1 MAIDESILRNDEKAV
16 FALRSLY
23 DRHGYTRYKM
33 SKFEEY
39 DLYVKNKDVLVSDG
53 VITFTD
59 TNGRL
64 LALKPDVTLSI
75 INNSKDSAGSVQKVY
90 YDENVYRI
98 SGSTHTY
105 KEITQTGLECIGDI
119 GLLETAE
126 VVLLAA
132 KSLETI
138 NGQFM
143 LTLSH
148 NGIAEAVLEESGLEK
163 ALAKKVI
170 ELIASKNSD
179 DLKSLCLENGISDEA
194 FSKLAVLTDNYPT
207 VKSAIEKIESVCLNQ
222 ASKSALA
229 ELKTVCDLLKSRGY
243 ENKINIDFSIA
254 GNMGYYSGV
263 VFNGYIKGIPT
274 AVLSG
279 GRYDRLMQK
288 MGRRS
293 GAIGFAVYLDA
304 LERLDLA
311 EKNFDVDIVLISGND
326 IEATLSTSETL
337 SLGGSSCL
345 VCSKLPEGIKA
356 RKIIKITEK
365 GLETVYGND

>member
-23 DRHGYTRYKM
+23 NQHGYTRYKM

-75 INNSKDSAGSVQKVY
+75 INNSKDASGSVQKVY

-126 VVLLAA
+126 VILLAV

-138 NGQFM
+138 NSQFM

-148 NGIAEAVLEESGLEK
+148 NKIVEAVLEESGLDL
-163 ALAKKVI
+163 ALAKRVVQMI
-170 ELIASKNSD
+170 ESKNRD
-179 DLKSLCLENGISDEA
+179 DLKALCNENGIADDV
-194 FSKLAVLTDNYPT
+194 FSKLAVLADNFPT
-207 VKSAIEKIESVCLNQ
+207 IDSAIEKIEGVCSSE
-222 ASKSALA
+222 ASKSALE
-229 ELKTVCDLLKSRGY
+229 ELKAVCNLLNSRGY
-243 ENKINIDFSIA
+243 RSKINVDFSIA

-263 VFNGYIKGIPT
+263 VFNGYIKNIPT

-288 MGRRS
+288 MGRKS

-304 LERLDLA
+304 LERLDLV
-311 EKNFDVDIVLISGND
+311 EKTFDVDVVLISGND
-326 IEATLSTSETL
+326 IEATLNTSEML
-337 SLGGSSCL
+337 SSGGSSCL
-345 VCSKLPEGIKA
+345 VCGKLPEGIRAK
-356 RKIIKITEK
+356 KIIKITEK

>member
-1 MAIDESILRNDEKAV
+1 MSIDESILRNDEKAV
-16 FALRSLY
+16 FTLRSLY

-75 INNSKDSAGSVQKVY
+75 INNSKDESGSVQKVY

-138 NGQFM
+138 NSQFV

-148 NGIAEAVLEESGLEK
+148 NNIAEAILQESNLDT
-163 ALAKKVI
+163 AAAKQVV
-170 ELIASKNSD
+170 ELIASKNRD
-179 DLKSLCLENGISDEA
+179 DLKALCVKSSISENV
-194 FSKLAVLTDNYPT
+194 FSKLAVLTDNYNSIENAI
-207 VKSAIEKIESVCLNQ
+207 KAIETICSSE
-222 ASKSALA
+222 ASKSALY
-229 ELKTVCDLLKSRGY
+229 ELKSICDLLISRGY
-243 ENKINIDFSIA
+243 EKNISIDFSVA
-254 GNMGYYSGV
+254 GNMGYYSGI
-263 VFNGYIKGIPT
+263 VFSGYLKGIPT

-288 MGRRS
+288 MGRKS

-311 EKNFDVDIVLISGND
+311 TKEFDVDVILVSGGNV
-326 IEATLSTSETL
+326 EAALSTSEML
-337 SLGGSSCL
+337 SAGGSSCL
-345 VCSKLPEGIKA
+345 VCSKVPQGIKA

>member
-23 DRHGYTRYKM
+23 NRHGYTKYKM

-138 NGQFM
+138 NSQFM

-148 NGIAEAVLEESGLEK
+148 NGITEAVLAECELDK
-163 ALAKKVI
+163 AIAKKAV
-170 ELIASKNSD
+170 ELVSRKNRD
-179 DLKSLCLENGISDEA
+179 DLKMLCRDNGISDDT
-194 FSKLAVLTDNYPT
+194 FSKLAVLTDNYL
-207 VKSAIEKIESVCLNQ
+207 SLE
-222 ASKSALA
+222 SALYA
-229 ELKTVCDLLKSRGY
+229 IDSICTCNSAKAALGELKAVCNLLSDRGY
-243 ENKINIDFSIA
+243 GQNISIDFSIA
-254 GNMGYYSGV
+254 GNMGYYSGI

-304 LERLDLA
+304 LERLDLSIK
-311 EKNFDVDIVLISGND
+311 EYDVDVVLISGDNF
-326 IEATLSTSETL
+326 EAALSTSEML
-337 SLGGSSCL
+337 SSSGNSVM
-345 VCSKLPEGIKA
+345 VCSKAPEGVTA
-356 RKIIKITEK
+356 RKVIKITEK

>member
-23 DRHGYTRYKM
+23 NRHGYTRYKM

-75 INNSKDSAGSVQKVY
+75 INNSKDAEGSVQKVY

-119 GLLETAE
+119 GILETAE
-126 VVLLAA
+126 VILLAA

-138 NGQFM
+138 NKQFM

-148 NGIAEAVLEESGLEK
+148 NGIAESVLEESGLEK
-163 ALAKKVI
+163 ALCKKAI
-170 ELIASKNSD
+170 ELISSKNID
-179 DLKSLCLENGISDEA
+179 DLKVLCQENGLDNTV
-194 FSKLAVLTDNYPT
+194 FSKLAVLTSNYSS
-207 VKSAIEKIESVCLNQ
+207 VELAIESISEICTND
-222 ASKSALA
+222 ASISALN
-229 ELKTVCDLLKSRGY
+229 ELKTVCDLLKDRGF
-243 ENKINIDFSIA
+243 NKNFGIDFSIS

-263 VFNGYIKGIPT
+263 VFNGYIKNIPT

-288 MGRRS
+288 MGRKS

-304 LERLDLA
+304 LERLDLTDK
-311 EKNFDVDIVLISGND
+311 EYDVDVILISNGN
-326 IEATLSTSETL
+326 IEATLSTSEML
-337 SLGGSSCL
+337 SASGNRVM
-345 VCSKLPEGIKA
+345 VCNNMPVGITAK
-356 RKIIKITEK
+356 KIIKITEK